1 MASTR
6 IDRAMSLA
14 LRYHNGQV
22 NSHNGEPY
30 ILHVQRV
37 ANHVRDRG
45 LSDTHI
51 AIAWLHD
58 VLEDTECTPKEIVEA
73 FPNDGVIVQAVL
85 ALTKV
90 KGISNEVYYTLL
102 KADPVAAQ
110 VKISD
115 LVDNFS
121 RNHLIEDEVTRL
133 RMAQKYSLGLDMLKE
148 FV

>member
-1 MASTR
+1 MTTQ
-6 IDRAMSLA
+6 IDRAMAIA

-22 NSHNGEPY
+22 NQHDGEPY

-45 LSDTHI
+45 LSETHQ

-58 VLEDTECTPKEIVEA
+58 VLEDTECTPKQIVDA
-73 FPNDGVIVQAVL
+73 FPNNGVIIQAVL

-90 KGISNEVYYTLL
+90 KGISNEVYYTCL
-102 KADPVAAQ
+102 KADPVAAA

-121 RNHLIEDEVTRL
+121 RNHMIEDEATRV
-133 RMAQKYSLGLDMLKE
+133 RMASKYSLGLDILKE

>member
-1 MASTR
+1 MSNTVDKAMA
-6 IDRAMSLA
+6 IA

-37 ANHVRDRG
+37 ANHVRNRG

-58 VLEDTECTPKEIVEA
+58 VLEDTECTPKDIVDA
-73 FPNDGVIVQAVL
+73 FPNNGVIVQAVL

-102 KADPVAAQ
+102 KADPIAAQ

-115 LVDNFS
+115 LVDKFS
-121 RNHLIEDEVTRL
+121 RNHLIEDEATRL
-133 RMAQKYSLGLDMLKE
+133 RMAGKYSLGLDILKE